1 MNKFLRLI
9 IAVFLVQ
16 GILAGC
22 AGKSRRTGSIT
33 VISRE
38 DGSGTRSAFSELF
51 GVVDEN
57 KNDATFRKA
66 EITNNTAAMMSS
78 VAGDKNAIGYIS
90 LGSLDNSVKA
100 LKINGVNPSQKNIRN
115 GTYVISRPFNIA
127 VKNGLTPAERGFI
140 NFILSAE
147 GQQTV
152 EENGYV
158 SLGELSPSGGGKA
171 AGKITVAGSSSMAP
185 LMEKL
190 REAYQKIHPNVDI
203 EIQRSDSST
212 GASAVINGISGIGM
226 VSRELTKSET
236 DKGLTTFII
245 AMDGIAVI
253 VNNENPQNGLSK
265 EDVKKI
271 FSGTVKRWDELE

>member
-9 IAVFLVQ
+9 IAAFLVQ

-22 AGKSRRTGSIT
+22 AGKRDRTGSIT

-51 GVVDEN
+51 GIVDEN
-57 KNDATFRKA
+57 KNDAIFREA
-66 EITNNTAAMMSS
+66 EITNNTAVMMSS
-78 VAGDKNAIGYIS
+78 VAGDKNAIGYVS

-100 LKINGVNPSQKNIRN
+100 LKINGVKPSQKNVRN

-127 VKNGLTPAERGFI
+127 VKNNLTPAERDFI

-152 EENGYV
+152 EENGYIP
-158 SLGELSPSGGGKA
+158 LGDLSPKGGGKA
-171 AGKITVAGSSSMAP
+171 AGKITVAGSSSIAP

-190 REAYQKIHPNVDI
+190 VEAYQKINPNVDI
-203 EIQRSDSST
+203 EIRQSDSST
-212 GASAVINGISGIGM
+212 GISAVINGISGIGM

-236 DKGLTTFII
+236 DKGLTALII

-253 VNNENPQNGLSK
+253 VNKENPQNDLSK

-271 FSGTVKRWDELE
+271 FSGAVKRWDEL

>member
-1 MNKFLRLI
+1 MNKFLRLTVT
-9 IAVFLVQ
+9 AFLVQ
-16 GILAGC
+16 GLLAGC
-22 AGKSRRTGSIT
+22 AGKSSRTGSIT

-38 DGSGTRSAFSELF
+38 DGSGTRSAFAELF
-51 GVVDEN
+51 GILDEN
-57 KNDATFRKA
+57 KNDAIFREA
-66 EITNNTAAMMSS
+66 EITNNTAVMMGS

-100 LKINGVNPSQKNIRN
+100 LKINGVNPSQENIRN
-115 GTYVISRPFNIA
+115 GTYVISRSFNIA
-127 VKNGLTPAERGFI
+127 VRNNLTPAERDFI

-152 EENGYV
+152 EKNGYIP
-158 SLGELSPSGGGKA
+158 LGDLSPLGGGRA
-171 AGKITVAGSSSMAP
+171 AGKITVAGSSSVTP

-190 REAYQKIHPNVDI
+190 KEAYQKINPNADI
-203 EIQRSDSST
+203 EIQQSDSST
-212 GASAVINGISGIGM
+212 GISAVINGISGIGM

-236 DKGLTTFII
+236 GRGLTALII

-253 VNNENPQNGLSK
+253 VNKENPQNDLSK

-271 FSGTVKRWDELE
+271 FSGMVKRWDELE